1 MNQGINCLLT
11 EKEVGVKKLKNPKA
25 FIDYSQTIDYV
36 YKNLEGHNPTK
47 KKESVNRVWWYDSRY
62 GI

>member
-47 KKESVNRVWWYDSRY
+47 KKESVNR
-62 GI
+62 G